1 MDIKR
6 IIKMFDR
13 FDKYLCYY
21 VSENGMRIAL
31 LNAPD
36 EDTAKF
42 FVQLKSMEEDEVF
55 VPAEIIDISKHDP
68 SHHISLTIH

>member
-6 IIKMFDR
+6 IIKMFEN

-21 VSENGMRIAL
+21 KSENGMRVAV

-42 FVQLKSMEEDEVF
+42 FIQLKSIEEDEVF
-55 VPAEIIDISKHDP
+55 VPADIIEISKYDP
-68 SHHISLTIH
+68 THHISLTIH